1 MVKSIDHM
9 ERTMAATRSISAS
22 EFKATCLDILKQ
34 LDERKLE
41 RVVIT
46 RRGHAVA
53 VLTPPRSD
61 AEAVRSIHG
70 FMRGSVTIPADLD
83 LTAPIL
89 DEAFDA
95 EEGVLH
101 R

>member
-1 MVKSIDHM
+1 MGFAM
-9 ERTMAATRSISAS
+9 GETRSISAS

-34 LDERKLE
+34 LDEHKLQ

-46 RRGHAVA
+46 RRGRPVA
-53 VLTPPRSD
+53 VLTPPESHAD
-61 AEAVRSIHG
+61 AIDGLHG
-70 FMRGSVTIPADLD
+70 CMRGSVTIPGDFD

-89 DEAFDA
+89 DERLDA
-95 EEGVLH
+95 EDGILN

>member
-1 MVKSIDHM
+1 MG
-9 ERTMAATRSISAS
+9 ETRSISAS

-34 LDERKLE
+34 LDEHKLQ

-46 RRGHAVA
+46 RRGRPVA
-53 VLTPPRSD
+53 VLTPPESHAD
-61 AEAVRSIHG
+61 AIDGLHG
-70 FMRGSVTIPADLD
+70 FMRGSVTVPNGFD

-89 DEAFDA
+89 DDRLDA
-95 EEGVLH
+95 EDGILH